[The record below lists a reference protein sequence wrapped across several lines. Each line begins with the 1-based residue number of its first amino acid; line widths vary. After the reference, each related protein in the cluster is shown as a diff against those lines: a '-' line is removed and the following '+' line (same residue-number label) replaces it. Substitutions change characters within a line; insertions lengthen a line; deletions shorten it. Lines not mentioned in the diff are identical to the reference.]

1 MYPYFCFFISILRWK
16 RKTKYYSDIARWPD
30 WGYAR
35 LKGWREKSKK
45 RGSGGAFAEWTHDIK
60 VLSLCYSLSSC
71 VRSRG
76 WINSYWKRV
85 ALGREW
91 SSDFTREFPW
101 RQKQSLLFC
110 EVRHASHN
118 YPCKKK
124 FMYAWRAELWEW
136 GTRKLARDQSSV
148 RLPVV
153 SYPWIFRTQ
162 TICTKAQTF
171 RTHFRSVRTQPSGRF
186 VPNKSWHEMFKTNIN
201 TYFIYPSN
209 RKKANF

>member
-35 LKGWREKSKK
+35 LKGWREKSQK

-76 WINSYWKRV
+76 WKRV
-85 ALGREW
+85 TLGREW

-124 FMYAWRAELWEW
+124 VDVCMTCRTL
-136 GTRKLARDQSSV
+136 RV
-148 RLPVV
+148 RHTKISKRPEFCALTSRFVPMDLSYSDDSNPGSDV
-153 SYPWIFRTQ
+153 SYPLSISSYPTLWSIRTQ
-162 TICTKAQTF
+162 QLDTKCLKQT
-171 RTHFRSVRTQPSGRF
+171 
-186 VPNKSWHEMFKTNIN
+186 
-201 TYFIYPSN
+201 
-209 RKKANF
+209 

>member
-1 MYPYFCFFISILRWK
+1 MCFLSAKFFYVPIVCFFISILRWK

-30 WGYAR
+30 WGYVR

-118 YPCKKK
+118 YTCKKK
-124 FMYAWRAELWEW
+124 LMYATLR
-136 GTRKLARDQSSV
+136 V
-148 RLPVV
+148 R
-153 SYPWIFRTQ
+153 RTKISKRPEFCAL
-162 TICTKAQTF
+162 T
-171 RTHFRSVRTQPSGRF
+171 SRF
-186 VPNKSWHEMFKTNIN
+186 VPMDLL
-201 TYFIYPSN
+201 YPDDSYPGSDVPYPLSISSYPTLWSIRTQQIITRN
-209 RKKANF
+209 V

>member
-1 MYPYFCFFISILRWK
+1 MYPYFCFFISMKKRWDEKEKRNIIVILLVDLK
-16 RKTKYYSDIARWPD
+16 

-35 LKGWREKSKK
+35 LKGWREKSQK

-85 ALGREW
+85 TLGREW

-118 YPCKKK
+118 YPCKKNVDVC
-124 FMYAWRAELWEW
+124 M
-136 GTRKLARDQSSV
+136 TC
-148 RLPVV
+148 
-153 SYPWIFRTQ
+153 RTLRV
-162 TICTKAQTF
+162 THTKISKRPEFCVLT
-171 RTHFRSVRTQPSGRF
+171 SRF
-186 VPNKSWHEMFKTNIN
+186 VPMDLS
-201 TYFIYPSN
+201 YPDDLYPGSD
-209 RKKANF
+209 AP